1 MTYKMIVS
9 DLDESLLRTDGSVS
23 EADVQAIARLREA
36 GVKFVPNTGRG
47 FASVQPLLKTIGTEQ
62 VAGQYVISY
71 NGGAIVENAG
81 NQIIAST
88 PLPFDIANAI
98 FKVGAADPEFGAHI
112 YTFHHVYVYRP
123 SASEYAYLDNRGVDY
138 ELWTDDDLSAL
149 KGHPIAKVI
158 FQHPELT
165 ARQKLAEKIAEVVD
179 YPATVSYSSGRYV
192 EFNPSGIDKGDAAI
206 ILGEKIGIKPAEII
220 ALGDNLNDMSMIQK
234 VGLGVSVKNGVPAIQ
249 EAAGLVLPVDNN
261 HDPVA
266 SLAKLV
272 FDL

>member
-23 EADVQAIARLREA
+23 EADVQAIARLRDA

-47 FASVQPLLKTIGTEQ
+47 FASVQALLKTIGTEQ

-158 FQHPELT
+158 FQHPEL
-165 ARQKLAEKIAEVVD
+165 AHVRSLQRKLRKPWIIRLPSAIHLGAMSNSTL
-179 YPATVSYSSGRYV
+179 AVSTKGMRRSS
-192 EFNPSGIDKGDAAI
+192 
-206 ILGEKIGIKPAEII
+206 
-220 ALGDNLNDMSMIQK
+220 
-234 VGLGVSVKNGVPAIQ
+234 SVKKS
-249 EAAGLVLPVDNN
+249 
-261 HDPVA
+261 A
-266 SLAKLV
+266 SSQKKSSR
-272 FDL
+272 